1 MNVLPSGWSRRALVE
16 LQAKEKW
23 ALNGGPF
30 GSKLVQRDY
39 IDSGIPV
46 IRGVNLSGNAKF
58 NDNDFVYVSER
69 KADELRANNAQP
81 GDVVFTQ
88 RGTIGQVGM
97 IPKKSSF
104 PRYVISQSQ
113 MKMTV
118 DESQVLPDW
127 IYYYFTAPLTVTELM
142 NKAFSSGVPHIN
154 LGILRELQVPVPP
167 LPTQRKIA
175 AILSAYDDLIENNLR
190 RIKILEEMAQN
201 LYREWFVKFRFP
213 GHQHARFTDSPLG
226 RIPEGWEVKRLG
238 DAFLIVLGGTP
249 SRNRPEFWRN
259 GTVPWINSGKVNDFR
274 VTEPSEL
281 ITELALKKSAAKLMP
296 PGTTLIAITGAT
308 LGQVSILEIEAS
320 ANQSVVGVISE
331 DENLIEW
338 LHLTIRERISSIIN
352 HASGGAQQHINKG
365 IVDDVVVAV
374 PPGNIA
380 EKFRNI
386 VHPLYRQIAG
396 LIFKNITLRRT
407 RDLLL
412 PRLISGEVD
421 VSELDIITPGEV
433 AV

>member
-1 MNVLPSGWSRRALVE
+1 MSAGPVLQPIGELEKSGAVLE
-16 LQAKEKW
+16 IQDGNHGEKH
-23 ALNGGPF
+23 PV
-30 GSKLVQRDY
+30 SSDY
-39 IDSGIPV
+39 VDSGIPF
-46 IRGVNLSGNAKF
+46 IM
-58 NDNDFVYVSER
+58 
-69 KADELRANNAQP
+69 ANNILDGTVDLRGCKYIRKEQADSLRVGFARA
-81 GDVVFTQ
+81 GDVLLTHKGTVGNVAVVPQVEDYVMLTPQVTYYRLNPAMLDNKYFAYALRDPDFRSRMNSISGQSTRPYVGITAQ
-88 RGTIGQVGM
+88 RYLLVM
-97 IPKKSSF
+97 
-104 PRYVISQSQ
+104 VH
-113 MKMTV
+113 
-118 DESQVLPDW
+118 
-127 IYYYFTAPLTVTELM
+127 PLRM
-142 NKAFSSGVPHIN
+142 QH
-154 LGILRELQVPVPP
+154 
-167 LPTQRKIA
+167 KIA

-201 LYREWFVKFRFP
+201 LYREWFVKYRFP
-213 GHQHARFTDSPLG
+213 GHQHARLTDSPLG

-249 SRNRPEFWRN
+249 SRDRPEFWRN
-259 GTVPWINSGKVNDFR
+259 GTVPWINSGKVNDLR

-331 DENLIEW
+331 DEKLIEW

-374 PPGNIA
+374 PPGNIP
-380 EKFRNI
+380 EKFHNI
-386 VHPLYRQIAG
+386 AQPLYRHIAG
-396 LIFKNITLRRT
+396 LIFKNSTLRCT

-421 VSELDIITPGEV
+421 VSELDI
-433 AV
+433 AVPDEAGI